1 MIKETQLGHFWVDT
15 NTSGLV
21 KRIDFNKKIIEI
33 ENKIPSFTELLCT
46 AALNGK
52 ATETENKI
60 LIILLQKPPEVEN
73 KIPVITNFAGKAALN
88 TKAKEIDNKIPNTA
102 GFVTTLEFNRLT
114 NISFDARMKEEP

>member
-1 MIKETQLGHFWVDT
+1 M
-15 NTSGLV
+15 V
-21 KRIDFNKKIIEI
+21 KRIDFNKKITEI

-60 LIILLQKPPEVEN
+60 LIILLQKPAEVEN
-73 KIPVITNFAGKAALN
+73 KIPVITNFAGKVALN

-102 GFVTTLEFNRLT
+102 DFVTTLEFNRLT
-114 NISFDARMKEEP
+114 NISFDARMKEKP